1 MCPMDKSGWGYFSIF
16 WRPGRTHGT
25 PEGGLEEEPSAWHVW
40 LACVFK
46 AFSKRL
52 QSVFKASSKRLQSA
66 FNASY
71 TPDYSQTT
79 VGPKMHFGE
88 ENLLA
93 PDKSMGVI
101 WTPPTAELSQKMFLR
116 QPVQGNDRAQTVRN
130 PYRRAIGMY
139 DWHVIGMWSAC
150 DYEVKGGLQRTGLL
164 TSADAAVDRR
174 HFAGWGSAP

>member
-1 MCPMDKSGWGYFSIF
+1 MAQSERGGLDFGRAKPADPSARARARAILKDAARFFHEGKSRTKIRKFVAQMCPMDKSGWGYFSFF

-52 QSVFKASSKRLQSA
+52 QSVFKASSKRFQRVIYPRLLPDDCWSKNA
-66 FNASY
+66 FR
-71 TPDYSQTT
+71 
-79 VGPKMHFGE
+79 E

-101 WTPPTAELSQKMFLR
+101 WTPPTAELSQKMF
-116 QPVQGNDRAQTVRN
+116 
-130 PYRRAIGMY
+130 
-139 DWHVIGMWSAC
+139 
-150 DYEVKGGLQRTGLL
+150 
-164 TSADAAVDRR
+164 
-174 HFAGWGSAP
+174 F